1 MYILWCVSQKIQ
13 VFFTVW
19 KDKQFENGTYMYAIK
34 CFFGL
39 LKHLSWQQEIRWVQ
53 ISINIFKITNYLGEK
68 SPFDKTSLK
77 TGTAD
82 LNHYRCVERFTSGCP
97 TTPYTDD
104 EIYTRRSIFCSRH
117 IIQSNGIW
125 IKSKHFPGKKH
136 RFKHT
141 LGFFYSRRLHLKLA
155 QWSWSFLY
163 NIDLL

>member
-1 MYILWCVSQKIQ
+1 M
-13 VFFTVW
+13 FF
-19 KDKQFENGTYMYAIK
+19 
-34 CFFGL
+34 CL

-77 TGTAD
+77 TGTGD

-117 IIQSNGIW
+117 IIQSGGIW
-125 IKSKHFPGKKH
+125 IKSKHFPGKNTDLSTRLDFSIVNVYTSNWLSGRGHFYTVSMSFRRRAIYKNKIKYPNKKVKIY
-136 RFKHT
+136 RFF
-141 LGFFYSRRLHLKLA
+141 LVNNRL
-155 QWSWSFLY
+155 
-163 NIDLL
+163 

>member
-1 MYILWCVSQKIQ
+1 MKRQ
-13 VFFTVW
+13 TVW
-19 KDKQFENGTYMYAIK
+19 KWAVCYQM
-34 CFFGL
+34 FFCL
-39 LKHLSWQQEIRWVQ
+39 LKHLSWQQVIRWVQ
-53 ISINIFKITNYLGEK
+53 ISINIFKITNHLGEK

-77 TGTAD
+77 TGTGD

-117 IIQSNGIW
+117 IIQSDGIW

-163 NIDLL
+163 SIELL

>member
-1 MYILWCVSQKIQ
+1 MKRQ
-13 VFFTVW
+13 TVW
-19 KDKQFENGTYMYAIK
+19 KWDVCYQI
-34 CFFGL
+34 FFCL
-39 LKHLSWQQEIRWVQ
+39 LKHLSWQQVIRWVQ
-53 ISINIFKITNYLGEK
+53 ISINIFKITNYLREK

-77 TGTAD
+77 TGTGD

-97 TTPYTDD
+97 TMMKYTHVGLF
-104 EIYTRRSIFCSRH
+104 FCSRH

-125 IKSKHFPGKKH
+125 IKSKYFPGKKH

-163 NIDLL
+163 SIDLL